1 MIFQKIVIYLA
12 GYETLHYHKTMS
24 LGTYILPIYRSIV
37 LLNISKRNDHV
48 CKISRK
54 FNSILDRID
63 ELIRTLKRG
72 RSAFEV

>member
-1 MIFQKIVIYLA
+1 
-12 GYETLHYHKTMS
+12 MS

-37 LLNISKRNDHV
+37 LLNISKRNDHI

-63 ELIRTLKRG
+63 ELIKTLKRG